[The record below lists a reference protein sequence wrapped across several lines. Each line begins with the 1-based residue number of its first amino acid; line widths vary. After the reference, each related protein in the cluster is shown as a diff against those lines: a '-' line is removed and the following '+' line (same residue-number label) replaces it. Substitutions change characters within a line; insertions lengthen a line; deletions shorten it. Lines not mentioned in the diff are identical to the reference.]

1 MKTSAAIL
9 YTGAILLAMVSC
21 GVGKKITG
29 LKRDAVPATIA
40 LVEENEIP
48 ELDIDSARPESMVVE
63 DPYGKKVIMMRAVKD
78 SSGEMTATDVLDA
91 AVVTARFRNVAER
104 HGMVNLSFQI
114 TIPERMQDK
123 SWQIRFYPELF
134 TGRDSTLLDPVI
146 ITGDLYREAQLRGY
160 GRYNK
165 YLASI
170 AADSLRFLNS
180 YQLKVFLERKT
191 ALTVADA
198 TAHYTDS
205 ALVRRNRMKISRKED
220 MFRRWVRSPIITEG
234 LRLDSVIT
242 EINGDIVYHYAQTIL
257 AERDLKKAEIA
268 LEGEIYK
275 EDRMIYDIP
284 RTEPLTFYISTLTSL
299 CDADRMWYTQDST
312 QVDTTYR
319 RGVRA
324 LLEKD
329 YKTAV
334 ALLKPYRDYNSAV
347 ALSALDYNATALD
360 VLQGCES
367 VPKVD
372 YLRAILHARRGEDRE
387 AVECYMRA
395 CAHERSFVHRGN
407 LDPEIAGL
415 IKLYNLKL

>member
-9 YTGAILLAMVSC
+9 YAGAVLFSMTAC
-21 GVGKKITG
+21 GDAKKLTG
-29 LKRDAVPATIA
+29 LRRDALPATIA

-48 ELDIDSARPESMVVE
+48 ELSIDSSRPESMVVE

-78 SSGEMTATDVLDA
+78 STGEMTATDVLDA

-104 HGMVNLSFQI
+104 HGMVNLAFQI

-123 SWQIRFYPELF
+123 TWQIRFYPELY
-134 TGRDSTLLDPVI
+134 TGRDSTALDPVI

-170 AADSLRFLNS
+170 SADSLRFLNA
-180 YQLKVFLERKT
+180 YQLKVFLQRKT
-191 ALTVADA
+191 LLSAEDA

-205 ALVRRNRMKISRKED
+205 ALVRRNRAKILRKEEL
-220 MFRRWVRSPIITEG
+220 FRRWVRSPIITEG

-257 AERDLKKAEIA
+257 AERDLRKADIT

-275 EDRMIYDIP
+275 EDRIIYDIP
-284 RTEPLTFYISTLTSL
+284 RSEPLTFYISTLTSL
-299 CDADRMWYTQDST
+299 CDADRTWYTPDST

-324 LLEKD
+324 LLERD

-360 VLQGCES
+360 VLQGCEPL
-367 VPKVD
+367 PKVD

-395 CAHERSFVHRGN
+395 CARERSFVHRGN